1 MELYNY
7 LMRKKE
13 TFKPLIEG
21 FVGMYVCGPTVYGH
35 AHIGHAKAYITFDIL
50 HRYLEFLGN
59 RVRYVQ
65 NITDVGH
72 LVGDG
77 DEGEDKIVTQAGRLK
92 IEPMEVVELYT
103 RSYFDSMDA
112 LGVRRPDISP
122 RASGHVLEQISL
134 AKMLIERG
142 VAYESRGS
150 VFFSVQN
157 WPGYGKLSGR
167 NIDDLQEGARVEV
180 DSAKRDPR
188 DFAVWRAVDPNALMK
203 WESPWGIGV
212 PGWHAECTVMARKYL
227 GLPFDIHGG
236 GLENIF
242 PHNESEI
249 AQCEAAYE
257 KEFATYWVLNNMVT
271 VNGTKM
277 GKSLGNFTTIGDAMK
292 KHDPMTIR
300 FFILSSHY
308 RSATD
313 FSDTA
318 LDGAARG
325 YARLTR
331 VLDALR
337 TTARDAIKGGTGKGE
352 SENTTS
358 NADGESVGPDS
369 PVPSFLAPFR
379 NRFLAAMDDDLN
391 TPQAIAAL
399 FDAGKVVNQRIGDA
413 SLSSAE
419 ALDSLRFFQALGG
432 TVLGLVPSKDTASH
446 SQAEASGRSVAIEP
460 VVEILIE
467 LRSKARNERD
477 FATADMIRDRLQEI
491 GIGLADGK
499 DGTTMTFL

>member
-7 LMRKKE
+7 LTRSKT
-13 TFKPLIEG
+13 TFTPLMDG

-35 AHIGHAKAYITFDIL
+35 AHIGHAKAYITFDVL

-77 DEGEDKIVTQAGRLK
+77 DEGEDKIVSQAGKLK

-122 RASGHVLEQISL
+122 RAGGHVLEQIAL
-134 AKMLIERG
+134 AKTLIEKG
-142 VAYESRGS
+142 FAYESRGS

-157 WPGYGKLSGR
+157 WPAYGKLSGR

-188 DFAVWRAVDPNALMK
+188 DFAVWRAVEPKALMK
-203 WESPWGIGV
+203 WESPWGMGV

-249 AQCEAAYE
+249 AQCEAAYD
-257 KEFATYWVLNNMVT
+257 KEFANYWVLNNMVT

-300 FFILSSHY
+300 FFILTSHY
-308 RSATD
+308 RSTTD

-325 YARLTR
+325 YARLVR
-331 VLDALR
+331 VLDSLR
-337 TTARDAIKGGTGKGE
+337 SLVREVGAP
-352 SENTTS
+352 
-358 NADGESVGPDS
+358 ADGIASEPDS
-369 PVPSFLAPFR
+369 PVPTFLAPFR
-379 NRFLAAMDDDLN
+379 ERFLAAMDDDLN

-399 FDAGKVVNQRIGDA
+399 FDAGKAVNRRLTD
-413 SLSSAE
+413 SPPTPAE
-419 ALDSLRFFQALGG
+419 AREALRFFQTLGG
-432 TVLGLVPSKDTASH
+432 TVLGLVPEEETISDS
-446 SQAEASGRSVAIEP
+446 SVRGSGKNVALEP

-467 LRSKARNERD
+467 LRAKARREKE